1 MVGLKRGTVSLV
13 PHDPAWAER
22 YAAEADRLRGL
33 AGGDVLAVHHVGST
47 AVSGLPA
54 KPIVDLLAIVPSRE
68 TARELVPVLEAN
80 GYEHRPDDGVAD
92 RVFLARG
99 PRSNRTHYLSL
110 TERGSDTCVDQI
122 AFRDYL
128 RANPPVAAAYAG
140 LKRDLAARFP
150 DERAAYTERKGA
162 FVERVLV
169 RARDGPPYSPT
180 ETHSPVSADR

>member
-1 MVGLKRGTVSLV
+1 MVGLARGTVSLA

-22 YAAEADRLRGL
+22 YAAEVDRLR
-33 AGGDVLAVHHVGST
+33 AVVGDDISEFHHVGST
-47 AVSGLPA
+47 AVPGVPA
-54 KPIVDLLAIVPSRE
+54 KPIVDVLAVVPSRE
-68 TARELVPVLEAN
+68 TARALVPTLEAN
-80 GYEHRPDDGVAD
+80 GYEHRPNDGVPD
-92 RVFLARG
+92 RVFLAKG

-110 TERGSDTCVDQI
+110 TERGSDTCAEQI

-150 DERAAYTERKGA
+150 DDRAAYTERKGE
-162 FVERVLV
+162 FVERVLD
-169 RARDGPPYSPT
+169 RAGDGPPYSST